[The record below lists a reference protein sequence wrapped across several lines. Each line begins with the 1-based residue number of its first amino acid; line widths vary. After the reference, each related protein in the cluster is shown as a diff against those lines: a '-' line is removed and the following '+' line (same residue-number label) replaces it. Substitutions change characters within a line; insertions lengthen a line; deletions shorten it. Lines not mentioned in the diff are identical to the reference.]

1 MTAQSP
7 TLMRCERC
15 RALISTAEA
24 TELIR
29 NGVPCGVCGGTL
41 TLCGGQRRKRFG
53 SDSGNGPRASAERRL
68 LDVLRGADGQPVGTR
83 ELARAGIEDP
93 ANTISELERAG
104 YPIERA
110 FADVS
115 TGQRRFLGYRLRPG
129 AGRQS
134 SGLWGGRSR

>member
-1 MTAQSP
+1 M
-7 TLMRCERC
+7 
-15 RALISTAEA
+15 STAEA
-24 TELIR
+24 SEMIR
-29 NGVPCGVCGGTL
+29 NGVRCGVCGGTL

-53 SDSGNGPRASAERRL
+53 SESGNGPRASAERRL
-68 LDVLRGADGQPVGTR
+68 LDVLRRADGQPVGTR

-93 ANTISELERAG
+93 ADTISELERAG

-115 TGQRRFLGYRLRPG
+115 TGQRCFLGYRLRPG

-134 SGLWGGRSR
+134 SGRWGGRSS